1 MMRRRWNSG
10 EWNSS
15 FNEKE
20 FFRHPDAEKLSH
32 RSMKSIRKFRH
43 KRMTELKVDEA
54 ENQFKKKWTAVE
66 LETLHDAID
75 KHGYKIK
82 LIIKDNTYDSGLDE
96 KAVKQIGKWLRKLA
110 LEALQNRNGGKN
122 SPRGGKSGVN
132 TPSANVDM
140 KECNDSIRAVISSKV
155 FVDKVST
162 HVSTWFTSFFTNGL
176 TALVRGEA
184 FLNEVYALF
193 VEDFLKLKPSRAA

>member
-1 MMRRRWNSG
+1 
-10 EWNSS
+10 
-15 FNEKE
+15 
-20 FFRHPDAEKLSH
+20 
-32 RSMKSIRKFRH
+32 
-43 KRMTELKVDEA
+43 
-54 ENQFKKKWTAVE
+54 

-162 HVSTWFTSFFTNGL
+162 HVSTWFTSFSQM
-176 TALVRGEA
+176 V
-184 FLNEVYALF
+184 
-193 VEDFLKLKPSRAA
+193 